1 MIFELNVRE
10 IWYETKQDWKLS
22 YNFYKRAFT
31 NLKLLL
37 FHELSYF
44 YKRYPKVYSILLKEF
59 HKQLEEP
66 GRNDVFILTLSTHGD
81 CIEIIIADFVC
92 CCFDTCDDLL
102 ILPWLVRL
110 DWPVYPQNHHWQ
122 SEEGPKYLTKSCLYV
137 LPLFVYFRSF
147 QTNNTIFTTNQCEK
161 MSKQYTA
168 PGFEPT
174 TCRTWVITHN
184 H

>member
-66 GRNDVFILTLSTHGD
+66 GRNDVLILTLSTHVD
-81 CIEIIIADFVC
+81 CREFNIGHFEG
-92 CCFDTCDDLL
+92 CCFYSCHDLL
-102 ILPWLVRL
+102 VLPWLVRL
-110 DWPVYPQNHHWQ
+110 NGPVNAQSHHWQ
-122 SEEGPKYLTKSCLYV
+122 CKEGPKISYQMLSVCLERYK
-137 LPLFVYFRSF
+137 VYS
-147 QTNNTIFTTNQCEK
+147 
-161 MSKQYTA
+161 
-168 PGFEPT
+168 G
-174 TCRTWVITHN
+174 
-184 H
+184 